1 MSILFEVVKME
12 IKLLLRE
19 KIVTLIGLIFIALTI
34 AASFIGWSTSNT
46 INHAYN
52 LSQPFLAQGA
62 SIPQNP
68 FANVS
73 HLSLQRN
80 VGMYFFLIGSLL
92 AIVIGYYSTIRDRIT
107 HVSALVMTR
116 SLSKK
121 QFVIAKSL
129 AIALVLAGLLFVSFL
144 STLGTSALF
153 PELQLSTAQIYHLI
167 LFYGVSWVY
176 LFTFGL
182 IGVMSGLLAKNQTMA
197 LLLPVTV
204 WVIIGFVVPQVLSGL
219 EPTALL
225 NPVSIT
231 AVDQT
236 HSFFSDIQKVVGPF
250 SFAQNYRVAAN
261 SLLEFGSSSLSIVTP
276 VLSVVG
282 AAIAAMGTTIWL
294 AGRYRPS
301 DEVSS

>member
-1 MSILFEVVKME
+1 MSTLFETVKME
-12 IKLLLRE
+12 MKLLLRE
-19 KIVTLIGLIFIALTI
+19 RLVALIGLIFIVLTI

-62 SIPQNP
+62 SMPPNP

-121 QFVIAKSL
+121 QFVIAKGL
-129 AIALVLAGLLFVSFL
+129 AISLVLAGFLLVSLL
-144 STLGTSALF
+144 STLSTSALF
-153 PELQLSTAQIYHLI
+153 PELQLSTMQIYHLI
-167 LFYGVSWVY
+167 LFYGLSWVY
-176 LFTFGL
+176 LITFGL
-182 IGVMSGLLAKNQTMA
+182 IGVISGLLAKNQTMA
-197 LLLPVTV
+197 LLVPVTV
-204 WVIIGFVVPQVLSGL
+204 WIIIGFVIPQVISGL

-236 HSFFSDIQKVVGPF
+236 HSFFSDVQKVVGPF

-261 SLLEFGSSSLSIVTP
+261 SLLEFSSPSLHIETLV
-276 VLSVVG
+276 VSVFG
-282 AAIAAMGTTIWL
+282 AAITAMGMTIWL
-294 AGRYRPS
+294 GGRYRPS

>member
-1 MSILFEVVKME
+1 MSTLFETVKME
-12 IKLLLRE
+12 VKLLLRE
-19 KIVTLIGLIFIALTI
+19 RLVALIGLIFIVLTI

-62 SIPQNP
+62 SMQPNP

-116 SLSKK
+116 ALSKK
-121 QFVIAKSL
+121 QFVISKGI
-129 AIALVLAGLLFVSFL
+129 AISVVLASVLFVSFL
-144 STLGTSALF
+144 SALGISLLF
-153 PELQLSTAQIYHLI
+153 PELQLSSTQIYHLV
-167 LFYGVSWVY
+167 LFYGLSWIY
-176 LFTFGL
+176 LLSFGL

-197 LLLPVTV
+197 LLAPVTV
-204 WVIIGFVVPQVLSGL
+204 WIIVGFVIPQVISGL

-225 NPVSIT
+225 NPVSIST
-231 AVDQT
+231 VNQT
-236 HSFFSDIQKVVGPF
+236 HSFFTNIQEIIGPF
-250 SFAQNYRVAAN
+250 SFAQNYRLAAN
-261 SLLEFGSSSLSIVTP
+261 SLLEFSSSSIRIGTLV
-276 VLSVVG
+276 VSVFGAAMASVV
-282 AAIAAMGTTIWL
+282 MTVWL
-294 AGRYRPS
+294 AERYRPS